1 MLGPCR
7 AWASGK
13 GCNSVAE
20 PITCAPQLS
29 CEGSPITGSE
39 LRRSLPAELL
49 PTGAGM
55 VVCPGDCR
63 GGPHISHRSATRT
76 AIKPSRLP
84 HVSFSATRPGVQH
97 CLPCFVAS
105 EVCQQLL
112 RLTFDPPHQ
121 LMLRCLF
128 CCLVGAGSTRH
139 GRTTAPSLLPASLA
153 AAVAAASAAAS
164 QSRGPTCAQK
174 QCCRCPQ
181 AHSGVCSGDERIGAA
196 AAAGRLMQCVCLQ
209 RCRQL
214 GTGDTIAAAQCMPSS
229 VTQVC
234 QRAYILVDVFHRLL
248 PSPFR
253 HLASFPA

>member
-1 MLGPCR
+1 
-7 AWASGK
+7 
-13 GCNSVAE
+13 
-20 PITCAPQLS
+20 
-29 CEGSPITGSE
+29 
-39 LRRSLPAELL
+39 
-49 PTGAGM
+49 M

-84 HVSFSATRPGVQH
+84 HVSFSATRPGMQH

-153 AAVAAASAAAS
+153 AAVAAASAAAP

-181 AHSGVCSGDERIGAA
+181 AHSGVCSGDERIRSSGGGRTADAMCLFAA
-196 AAAGRLMQCVCLQ
+196 MQTARHGRHHCC
-209 RCRQL
+209 
-214 GTGDTIAAAQCMPSS
+214 SS
-229 VTQVC
+229 VHAQFSHSSMSI
-234 QRAYILVDVFHRLL
+234 RI
-248 PSPFR
+248 S
-253 HLASFPA
+253 